1 MILCLWHVIVTGHAW
16 GGKSIR
22 VLRSPNIVV
31 KTTTKNYTFLLD
43 KHLPIL
49 LQYILQLTQCS
60 KAAKLPGNGNPFDHS
75 WLISKTT
82 VHQGF
87 YCTCMIYFAIHL
99 TFMYWHN
106 LSCHPFKPSYTDKI
120 YLANHPNPSILTC
133 SILPPIQ
140 TLTYWYD
147 LSCHP
152 SKPSYTD
159 TIYFAIHPNPQI
171 LTQSIPL
178 SIQTLKYWCNLFCY
192 PSKPSY
198 TDTIYFDIHPNPHIL
213 IWSILPPIQ
222 TQIYWHNEACHRS
235 KPSYTDLPPI
245 QTLIYWHDLSC
256 HPSKPSYTDT
266 IYQSVIY
273 WHDLHSLHCL
283 VLVRFA
289 VQSMAGVKHLIHVEC
304 LLKHHRTRI
313 HTVLG
318 RHN

>member
-1 MILCLWHVIVTGHAW
+1 MT
-16 GGKSIR
+16 
-22 VLRSPNIVV
+22 
-31 KTTTKNYTFLLD
+31 
-43 KHLPIL
+43 
-49 LQYILQLTQCS
+49 
-60 KAAKLPGNGNPFDHS
+60 
-75 WLISKTT
+75 
-82 VHQGF
+82 
-87 YCTCMIYFAIHL
+87 
-99 TFMYWHN
+99 
-106 LSCHPFKPSYTDKI
+106 
-120 YLANHPNPSILTC
+120 YLATHPNP
-133 SILPPIQ
+133 
-140 TLTYWYD
+140 
-147 LSCHP
+147 H
-152 SKPSYTD
+152 
-159 TIYFAIHPNPQI
+159 I
-171 LTQSIPL
+171 LTQSILL
-178 SIQTLKYWCNLFCY
+178 SIQTLKYWHNLSCY

-198 TDTIYFDIHPNPHIL
+198 TDTIYLAIHPNPHIL

-245 QTLIYWHDLSC
+245 QTLLYWHDLSC

-313 HTVLG
+313 HTVFE